1 MAPLQRPIR
10 TRVGTSTPPT
20 YPPVPVV
27 LGQTLVTQADATKC
41 GAAVLLMLEASGD
54 PTLARELENN
64 PELITTYQQT
74 IHDRVSRR
82 AVGPVD
88 WPQSFGSPPWT
99 LAREARFPGVTYRAH
114 ALDDRT
120 EHGRDLLHAVLH
132 ANQSGIPVP
141 LYTGGNIG
149 QGLARALPRHV
160 VLAVPHTLETRS
172 SSLRI
177 YEPSAGMLY
186 DVSIDELLKRTTKHR
201 ALGNWT
207 HVVWAILPYPT
218 KSA

>member
-1 MAPLQRPIR
+1 M
-10 TRVGTSTPPT
+10 
-20 YPPVPVV
+20 
-27 LGQTLVTQADATKC
+27 
-41 GAAVLLMLEASGD
+41 
-54 PTLARELENN
+54 
-64 PELITTYQQT
+64 
-74 IHDRVSRR
+74 
-82 AVGPVD
+82 D
-88 WPQSFGSPPWT
+88 WPQRFGSPPWT

-120 EHGRDLLHAVLH
+120 EHGRDLLHSVLH

-149 QGLARALPRHV
+149 QGIARALPRHV
-160 VLAVPHTLETRS
+160 VLAVPHTPETRS

-177 YEPSAGMLY
+177 YEPSSGMLY
-186 DVSIDELLKRTTKHR
+186 DVSVDDLLNRTTKHQ

-218 KSA
+218 